1 MPALPPA
8 GFQLEKAL
16 VMQVVNLRAVAT
28 AAVLFLIAG
37 IASTSSRA
45 DEGMW
50 TYHAFPAATVRDKF
64 GVTLDQ
70 AWLDRVRLGT
80 VRLAG
85 CTASFVSPDGLI
97 LTNHHCIESCLADL
111 STEQDDLIANGF
123 LASERSRERRCETQV
138 ADVLVEMTNVTD
150 RIAAAVAGKDEK
162 AANEARKKTLTEIEQ
177 ACEAASQKNKKTGPR
192 KCQAVNLYNG
202 GQYWLYQY
210 KRYTD
215 VRVAFAPERSIAA
228 FGGDPDNFQFPRWCL
243 DMGIL
248 RAYEN
253 GKPAKTPNYLK
264 INFAGP
270 TAGELTLVSGHPGS
284 TDRLLSLA
292 ELKTQRDYDLPRWL
306 LRAAELRGRYIQY
319 GKTSPEA
326 ARTVD
331 DLLNSLENG
340 IKVRRKELDALLDDS
355 LIARKQAEETA
366 LRKFVA
372 DNAAFGTGF
381 GDPWAEIERAQ
392 QVERAISLPYTFIEG
407 GAGWGGRLASTARLL
422 VRGAAER
429 EKPNAERLREFTD
442 ATLPRI
448 EQQLGAKTPVYPE
461 VEILRI
467 TFGLERMREWLGPD
481 HPLVRRLLSKDSPD
495 ALARRWVTG
504 TQLADPSARLA
515 LWRGGK
521 AAIEAS
527 DDPLIV
533 FARSVEAEARALRQ
547 RYDDQVEAPVQAA
560 SEKIARARFA
570 SLGTSVYP
578 DATFTLRLN
587 FGSVQGWDEN
597 GTAVVPFTRLSRAF
611 ERATGADPF
620 RIPASWER
628 VKSQLDLDTP
638 FNFATNNDIIGGNS
652 GSPVVNANGEIVGL
666 VFDGNIHSISGSYW
680 FDTAKNRT
688 VAVHPAIMREAL
700 TKVYRADALLREL
713 GVK

>member
-1 MPALPPA
+1 MAALPPV
-8 GFQLEKAL
+8 GFHFEKAQ
-16 VMQVVNLRAVAT
+16 VMSFSTLRAAVAT
-28 AAVLFLIAG
+28 AALVFSLG
-37 IASTSSRA
+37 IAPATSQA

-50 TYHAFPAATVRDKF
+50 TYHAFPAAAVREKF

-80 VRLAG
+80 VRLSG

-123 LASERSRERRCETQV
+123 LATDRSRERRCETQV

-150 RIAAAVAGKDEK
+150 RVAAAVAGKDEK

-192 KCQAVNLYNG
+192 KCQTVNLYNG

-215 VRVAFAPERSIAA
+215 IRVAFAPERSIAA

-270 TAGELTLVSGHPGS
+270 AAGELTLVSGHPGT

-292 ELKTQRDYDLPRWL
+292 ELKTQRDYDVPRWL
-306 LRAAELRGRYIQY
+306 LRAAELRGRYIQF

-340 IKVRRKELDALLDDS
+340 IKVRRKQLDALLDDS
-355 LIARKQAEETA
+355 LMARKQAEEAA
-366 LRKFVA
+366 LRQFVA
-372 DNAAFGTGF
+372 NNAAFGASF

-392 QVERAISLPYTFIEG
+392 QVERAIALPFTFIEG
-407 GAGWGGRLASTARLL
+407 GAAWGGRLASSARLL
-422 VRGAAER
+422 VRAASER
-429 EKPNAERLREFTD
+429 EKPNTERLREFTD
-442 ATLPRI
+442 AALPRI

-461 VEILRI
+461 VEVLRI

-481 HPLVRRLLSKDSPD
+481 HPLVRRLLSSESPD

-504 TQLADPSARLA
+504 TKLADPAVRLA

-547 RYDDQVEAPVQAA
+547 RYEDEVEAPVQAA

-570 SLGTSVYP
+570 ALGTSVYP

-587 FGSVQGWDEN
+587 YGSVQGWDEN
-597 GTAVVPFTRLSRAF
+597 GTTVVPFTRLSRAF
-611 ERATGADPF
+611 ERATGSDPF

-628 VKSQLDLDTP
+628 VKSQLDMNTP
-638 FNFATNNDIIGGNS
+638 FNLSTNNDIIGGNS
-652 GSPVVNANGEIVGL
+652 GSPMVNAKGEIVGL

-700 TKVYRADALLREL
+700 SKVYRAEALLREL